1 MIDRVSK
8 RISCFCVFRGS
19 TGVRAQA
26 LSVDGN
32 LVEDFVFETVDTGE
46 LKNRILHVRNAP
58 SPAATSSLPI
68 ADMVVAKAKECF
80 NL

>member
-1 MIDRVSK
+1 MYFIITSGP
-8 RISCFCVFRGS
+8 S
-19 TGVRAQA
+19 GVRAQA
-26 LSVDGN
+26 LSDDGN
-32 LVEDFVFETVDTGE
+32 LVEDFVFEKVDRGE

-68 ADMVVAKAKECF
+68 ADMVVAKAVECF